1 MVKREAGVVV
11 DVLTGKEEAK
21 LTLTGVLAGIRK
33 IPSYSIVMDIGGG
46 STEFIFSEG
55 NKPKAIVSMNFG
67 VVPLTETFVKHDPI
81 ERRDLRNLK
90 TAIKRW
96 IEESKERIEKSFNKK
111 RGKGERV
118 TSGLKGQYS

>member
-1 MVKREAGVVV
+1 VV